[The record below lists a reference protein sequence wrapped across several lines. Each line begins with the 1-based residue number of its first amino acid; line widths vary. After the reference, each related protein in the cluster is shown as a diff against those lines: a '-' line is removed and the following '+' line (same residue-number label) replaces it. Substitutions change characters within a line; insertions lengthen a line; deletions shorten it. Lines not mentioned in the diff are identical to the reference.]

1 MNMRKGFTLIEL
13 IIVIVISS
21 MVGVFTFSFIY
32 SSIQTY
38 RLMRTQSQIYQE
50 ASYVLDRIT
59 RELRDATYNLSSTR
73 GISFTK
79 AHQTPADSNTFVR
92 YYQSGA
98 SLFRCSDSVSG
109 HICLFNPDSS
119 PTNKAISSNIAAFE
133 VLHSPNVE
141 CNPSNPPTCQDDSF
155 SITLRMIKEG
165 QTIVVGATITP
176 KNYCSY
182 GPSSTSCSSSD
193 YTNRSFNM
201 DYRDVVN

>member
-59 RELRDATYNLSSTR
+59 RELRDATYNLSSTG

-92 YYQSGA
+92 YYQSGT
-98 SLFRCSDSVSG
+98 SLFR
-109 HICLFNPDSS
+109 
-119 PTNKAISSNIAAFE
+119 
-133 VLHSPNVE
+133 
-141 CNPSNPPTCQDDSF
+141 
-155 SITLRMIKEG
+155 
-165 QTIVVGATITP
+165 
-176 KNYCSY
+176 
-182 GPSSTSCSSSD
+182 
-193 YTNRSFNM
+193 
-201 DYRDVVN
+201 